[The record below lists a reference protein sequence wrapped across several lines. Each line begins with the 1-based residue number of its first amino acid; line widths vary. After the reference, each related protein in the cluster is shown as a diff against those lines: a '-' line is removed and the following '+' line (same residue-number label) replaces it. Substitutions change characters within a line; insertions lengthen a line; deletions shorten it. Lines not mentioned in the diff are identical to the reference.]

1 MPSGLT
7 MQVLHWNQRVLLT
20 RYIKPEFP
28 DGIYKYNLNDSEVF
42 LKHLY
47 PQGVRIIGGW
57 LGSVDPPIS
66 QTIAFAVVDTQRYAA
81 ASTCPA
87 GCCLESPAS
96 MLTHSACT
104 SCNALPFYLSLSS
117 TCVIGVCHQPHAFSK
132 VFTVPKCIL
141 FCSISFLLISCTA

>member
-1 MPSGLT
+1 MPADFAL
-7 MQVLHWNQRVLLT
+7 QVLHWNQRVLLT

-81 ASTCPA
+81 IPVYPASCFPAMPCLFARLHCMCCIRCPPLASTSVCPVQM
-87 GCCLESPAS
+87 CLVAAISPCLLQGVYKHQSLLCHA
-96 MLTHSACT
+96 T
-104 SCNALPFYLSLSS
+104 SRLC
-117 TCVIGVCHQPHAFSK
+117 
-132 VFTVPKCIL
+132 
-141 FCSISFLLISCTA
+141 